1 METEMITN
9 EPVSVETV
17 TLNDGTSLVGTILPD
32 GEGYKIFVYLDKY
45 PLLNG
50 VVLFSDPGRT
60 SRIVSMNRGI
70 EHIYEGFTELVA
82 ANNEYGNCNLVMR
95 RPVNAT

>member
-1 METEMITN
+1 METEMTTN
-9 EPVSVETV
+9 EPVSVKTI
-17 TLNDGTSLVGTILPD
+17 TLNDGTILVGTVLPD
-32 GEGYKIFVYLDKY
+32 GEGIKIFVYLDKY

-50 VVLFSDPGRT
+50 VVLFSDPEKT
-60 SRIVSMNRGI
+60 SRIIAMSYGH
-70 EHIYEGFTELVA
+70 EYIYEGFTEVIA